1 MMIKSEKY
9 FIRIES
15 DVMRASLL
23 SKKFTAQWKTSP
35 NDQSRLMTTIS
46 ELGYNIIKYANSGE
60 ITISYHESFGKSYF
74 EIQASDQGPGIPDIE
89 LALQNEFSTGGTLGL
104 GLPGIKRLMDEF
116 SIESKLD
123 HGTTVSVRK
132 FL

>member
-1 MMIKSEKY
+1 MKLKSEKY

-15 DVMRASLL
+15 DVMRASL
-23 SKKFTAQWKTSP
+23 SCKKFTSNWPISP

-46 ELGYNIIKYANSGE
+46 ELGHNILKYARLGE

-74 EIQASDQGPGIPDIE
+74 DVNATDQGPGISDIE
-89 LALQNEFSTGGTLGL
+89 LALQNQYSTGGTLGL

-116 SIESKLD
+116 SIESEVG
-123 HGTTVSVRK
+123 HGTTVNVRK